1 MIGGDRLVAALDVG
15 STKTCAVIAECAP
28 DSGHPSAIQV
38 LGVGLAPSE
47 GVRKEGVTN
56 IEATTESVG
65 QALREA
71 ELMAGEEVESAFVGV
86 AGPHVRSE
94 SSSGVVAISS
104 DEVSR
109 ADVDRVHEVA
119 RAVVV
124 APDRELLHA
133 IPQNY
138 SVDGRAGIQDPVGM
152 AGTRLE
158 TEVCIITADATPCRN
173 LRKALDRAGYYAEEV
188 VLESLASSIAVLQE
202 REREAGVALVEV
214 GGASTELAVF
224 MDGRIRRLATLPW
237 GALTVTNDIVKG
249 LGVPQDEAV
258 ALKEEHGAARTEL
271 VGSDQKIEVQGPT
284 PGSTRTVSR
293 ELLVHIIEQR
303 LDETLG
309 LAYDELHDAGMLG
322 DLGAGVVLTG
332 GGVMLPGAV
341 ELAQGVFNLPVRLGE
356 PGQGLGGVADAVRK
370 PKFATGVGLAMYGA
384 QRRRQS
390 GGGAA
395 RRTLGRVAEWIKDF
409 F

>member
-1 MIGGDRLVAALDVG
+1 MIGGDRLVAGLDVG
-15 STKTCAVIAECAP
+15 STKTCAVIAGCAP
-28 DSGHPSAIQV
+28 GGSHPSAIQI
-38 LGVGLAPSE
+38 LGVGRAPSE

-71 ELMAGEEVESAFVGV
+71 ELMAGEEVETAFVGV

-94 SSSGVVAISS
+94 TSSGVGAISS

-119 RAVVV
+119 RAVVI

-138 SVDGRAGIQDPVGM
+138 SVDGRSGIQDPVGM

-188 VLESLASSIAVLQE
+188 VLESLASSIAVLEE

-271 VGSDQKIEVQGPT
+271 VRSDQKIEVQGPT

-332 GGVMLPGAV
+332 GGVMLPGSV

-356 PGQGLGGVADAVRK
+356 PGQSLGGVADAVRK

>member
-1 MIGGDRLVAALDVG
+1 MIGGEQIVAGLDVG
-15 STKTCAVIAECAP
+15 STKTVAVVAECTPEA
-28 DSGHPSAIQV
+28 GHPSAIRV

-47 GVRKEGVTN
+47 GVRQEGVTD
-56 IEATTESVG
+56 IEATTDSVG
-65 QALREA
+65 RALHEA
-71 ELMAGEEVESAFVGV
+71 ELMAGREVESAFVGV
-86 AGPHVRSE
+86 AGPHVRSD
-94 SSSGVVAISS
+94 SSSGVVAISG

-109 ADVDRVHEVA
+109 ADVERVHEVA
-119 RAVVV
+119 RAVVI
-124 APDRELLHA
+124 AQDRELLHA
-133 IPQNY
+133 IPQSY
-138 SVDGRAGIQDPVGM
+138 AVDGRGGIHDPVGM

-158 TEVCIITADATPCRN
+158 TDVCIITADATPCRN
-173 LRKALDRAGYYAEEV
+173 LRKAVDRAGYYADEV
-188 VLESLASSIAVLQE
+188 VLEPLASSIAVLEE

-214 GGASTELAVF
+214 GGASTEMAVF
-224 MDGRIRRLATLPW
+224 LEGRIRGLATLPW

-258 ALKEEHGAARTEL
+258 DLKEEHGAARTEL
-271 VGSDQKIEVQGPT
+271 VGGGQKIEVQGPT

-309 LAYDELHDAGMLG
+309 LAYDELHDAGVLG

-332 GGVMLPGAV
+332 GGVMLPGCV

-370 PKFATGVGLAMYGA
+370 PKFAAGVGLAMYGA
-384 QRRRQS
+384 QRRRQR
-390 GGGAA
+390 GAGAA
-395 RRTLGRVAEWIKDF
+395 RRTLGRVAEWIRDF